1 MKSNIAATLDRLLA
15 QETRVLEHWADRK
28 KRLDQCQQFVLLE
41 RSAQQA
47 LKWIRETGE
56 LYLSTHTHVGNSRA
70 ETEQLLKEHNEF
82 KGTAKV
88 NTHTHLQL
96 RSSSPDVGICRSA
109 GNQGASE
116 AAEAAGRQ
124 PGRAGTLPCQL
135 HQAVGFGRRQPIQ
148 GLQRAHG

>member
-88 NTHTHLQL
+88 NTNTLVL
-96 RSSSPDVGICRSA
+96 LSSPHVGLCRSA

-116 AAEAAGRQ
+116 VAEDAGRQ
-124 PGRAGTLPCQL
+124 LGRAGTLPCQL
-135 HQAVGFGRRQPIQ
+135 HQAVGFGCRQSVQ
-148 GLQRAHG
+148 GLQRPHG

>member
-1 MKSNIAATLDRLLA
+1 VNVSVTLERLLS
-15 QETRVLEHWADRK
+15 QETSVLEHWTRRK

-56 LYLSTHTHVGNSRA
+56 LYLSTHTSVGNSRP

-88 NTHTHLQL
+88 G
-96 RSSSPDVGICRSA
+96 V
-109 GNQGASE
+109 E
-116 AAEAAGRQ
+116 K
-124 PGRAGTLPCQL
+124 
-135 HQAVGFGRRQPIQ
+135 
-148 GLQRAHG
+148 